1 MFVVSFNCVFEWPS
15 HSSSVSLLQGWRRPR
30 PLHRHVGRD
39 DQRPAAVSRPA
50 KGRTTTR
57 TTVSKHNK
65 ERHL

>member
-15 HSSSVSLLQGWRRPR
+15 HSSSVSLLQCRRRPR
-30 PLHRHVGRD
+30 PSHRHVGRD

-50 KGRTTTR
+50 KGGTTR
-57 TTVSKHNK
+57 DTMVSKHNK